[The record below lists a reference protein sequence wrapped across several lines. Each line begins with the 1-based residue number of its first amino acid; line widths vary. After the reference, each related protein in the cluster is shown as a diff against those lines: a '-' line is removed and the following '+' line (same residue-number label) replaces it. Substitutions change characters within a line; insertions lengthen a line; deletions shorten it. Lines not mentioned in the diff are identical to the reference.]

1 VARERVSPY
10 DAPDAW
16 PSRGEAVIRVVIA
29 GPTTRIVDDLDKLE
43 PHREAIDVCGIA
55 REASEIL
62 DEARLRQPDVLL
74 LHDGLT
80 ELLPA
85 EVAAQ
90 IEPLSPATRVLL
102 VTSRGDPQ
110 TGTEFA
116 TAVDLEADGQQ
127 LADAIA
133 AAVEHAPAG
142 AAGGADADPES
153 PVQTEEPTTRR
164 VPIYRR
170 RFSLGRR

>member
-1 VARERVSPY
+1 M
-10 DAPDAW
+10 
-16 PSRGEAVIRVVIA
+16 IRVLIA
-29 GPTTRIVDDLDKLE
+29 GPTARIVDDLEKLE

-55 REASEIL
+55 RQASEIVE
-62 DEARLRQPDVLL
+62 EARLRQPDVLL

-80 ELLPA
+80 ELPLV
-85 EVAAQ
+85 EVARQ

-102 VTSRGDPQ
+102 VTSQVDPQ
-110 TGTEFA
+110 TGAEFA
-116 TAVDLEADGQQ
+116 TVVELEADGQQ

-133 AAVEHAPAG
+133 AAVQGAPAG
-142 AAGGADADPES
+142 AAGGDDAEPES
-153 PVQTEEPTTRR
+153 PVQTDEPTAHR

>member
-1 VARERVSPY
+1 M
-10 DAPDAW
+10 
-16 PSRGEAVIRVVIA
+16 IRVVIA

-55 REASEIL
+55 RQASEIL
-62 DEARLRQPDVLL
+62 EEARLRQPDVLL
-74 LHDGLT
+74 LHDGVT
-80 ELLPA
+80 ELPLA
-85 EVAAQ
+85 EVARQ
-90 IEPLSPATRVLL
+90 IEPLSPATRLL
-102 VTSRGDPQ
+102 LLTSQGDPQ

-116 TAVDLEADGQQ
+116 TVVDLEADGQQ

-133 AAVEHAPAG
+133 AATERAPAG
-142 AAGGADADPES
+142 AAGGGDAEPES
-153 PVQTEEPTTRR
+153 PVQTDEPTTHR

>member
-1 VARERVSPY
+1 
-10 DAPDAW
+10 
-16 PSRGEAVIRVVIA
+16 VIRVVIA

-80 ELLPA
+80 ELPPA
-85 EVAAQ
+85 DVAGQ
-90 IEPLSPATRVLL
+90 IAPLSPATRVLL
-102 VTSRGDPQ
+102 VTSHGDPRM
-110 TGTEFA
+110 GAEFA
-116 TAVDLEADGQQ
+116 TSIDIEADGQQ
-127 LADAIA
+127 FADAIA
-133 AAVEHAPAG
+133 AAVQRPPAG
-142 AAGGADADPES
+142 AADGVDAEPES
-153 PVQTEEPTTRR
+153 PVQTDEPTTRR
-164 VPIYRR
+164 VPVYRR